1 MDITGMS
8 EQEYRWFVRECY
20 KNQKLRPGEPVALE
34 PFTLVLINLAVGLL
48 LTAAAALLTPKP
60 TDQEQKTPEEE
71 TIEGQNV
78 VRRDRFAPKS
88 GFDSFQNVVEMGS
101 VVPIIYCNQTEIA
114 GVTYG
119 GLRVNTNLLWSQ
131 MLSVGGGQFF
141 KGLFLVGEGG
151 VFIDYNQIALGNNTL
166 ASYELLPDAPAGR
179 VSLYY
184 GNGGGRLRAVEDY
197 KLGVTSD
204 KDPGAITGGGSDV
217 YSLNGVTDFCQAIQP
232 SNQVEFGIY
241 GHIGNNFGYKIG
253 ERFVATSQ
261 WQQGKGIIYHRQT
274 SNQKY
279 AEMRKDSL
287 IHPTRAGFVEVVGR
301 GLPEGEHFVQK
312 GWELIYKILDST
324 EYGRE
329 YKEAGST
336 SGGEEESILNNHDV
350 ATTIAS
356 LQRGYDDN
364 ITIGGLYRAGSAIVI
379 CTERNDMFVSEVDF
393 DGDGANTVTA
403 TFTVIEEGY
412 INIWDESTLNYNGQI
427 TGGDGTSTVDEDFRT
442 GKLCSEYSQLFQM
455 LVASFS
461 VERAFKTVEVGLQS
475 NVGLKSRGITNFNS
489 LVAEEYYRGIVSSSV
504 EDGSYQAYIDAE
516 FCGGQDFEDADEGE
530 SEDSYRKEILPG
542 TYSAADTRYSF
553 FRILTR
559 DIDRDDFLPSD
570 NLYAVRSATSVD
582 VYNYIRFIF
591 PTSKRREFRFMPVS
605 SWEIRNEKAGGSL
618 YALDPQG
625 DQLQSFQE
633 CEYFI
638 EFNGFKI
645 EDKTQAFKVKAFLP
659 PPERTEEV
667 CETVPTYIQA
677 TRVKEGGQ
685 YTLTQCV
692 EFDDS
697 PGVCWDY
704 QEDILV
710 RSTTDPSRELQLEV
724 TLRREPGEP
733 FGEVRGVRILGDDG
747 SQIQPENTAGW
758 EDGEE
763 FVFATNQPNGNGF
776 VGYVQLTDDEVC
788 EDVTVGGP
796 QLGFAEVDDVTESS
810 YVDGYARIAE
820 AFVYDSVTTTA
831 TQAEHR
837 ISYVN
842 IISENEDTPEYDAM
856 SLIGLNIRSSKELRN
871 LDQLSVY
878 CTGGIRNG
886 RGEHIN
892 LFPEVF
898 NDLLRN
904 PRYGT
909 GEFFDGDQI
918 DGDSFAQAATW
929 TKDRKYFFDGA
940 ISEKINLRTWGA
952 ERARDFLLD
961 LSISGG
967 RFKLTPT
974 VNFYGAEQV
983 TALYSSGNII
993 EDSLS
998 VNYFDTQDRL
1008 DPIVTVRWRE
1018 ERRDSSLDSKG
1029 LFPQI
1034 REFSVRR
1041 AGVSENAPVIQV
1053 DLSNFC
1059 TNREHALDRAK
1070 LECQSKRYI
1079 THAVSFKTV
1088 PSEIGIQAGS
1098 IIKLGIETVYYEQPQ
1113 NGAIS
1118 NTGEVTSW
1126 PPLADGTYSALIWDG
1141 SQLTNGSI
1149 TVVDGMS
1156 AANKNCVFS
1165 LERAEGR
1172 AETYKVSSV
1181 SFDEDG
1187 NVDVE
1192 ALYWPT
1198 NAEGRSLLVVDWE
1211 NDAWEIDG

>member
-8 EQEYRWFVRECY
+8 EEEYRWFVRECY
-20 KNQKLRPGEPVALE
+20 KNQKLRPGEPVALA
-34 PFTLVLINLAVGLL
+34 PFTVLLINLAIGVLL
-48 LTAAAALLTPKP
+48 SAAAMLLAPKQK
-60 TDQEQKTPEEE
+60 DQEKKTPEEE

-166 ASYELLPDAPAGR
+166 ASYELLPNAPAGR

-253 ERFVATSQ
+253 ERFVAISQ
-261 WQQGKGIIYHRQT
+261 WQNRADGQYERQT

-279 AEMRKDSL
+279 AEARKDSL
-287 IHPTRAGFVEVVGR
+287 IHPTRAGFIGAEGPERFFDR
-301 GLPEGEHFVQK
+301 GA
-312 GWELIYKILDST
+312 ELTYKIFKSS
-324 EYGRE
+324 EYDRE
-329 YKEAGST
+329 YKEKGST
-336 SGGEEESILNNHDV
+336 SGEEEESILNNHDV

-356 LQRGYDDN
+356 LQRGYDDG
-364 ITIGGLYRAGSAIVI
+364 ITVGGLYRAGSAVVI
-379 CTERNDMFVSEVDF
+379 CTGRNDMFVSEVDF
-393 DGDGANTVTA
+393 DGDGENTVTA
-403 TFTVIEEGY
+403 TFTVIEPGY
-412 INIWDESTLNYNGQI
+412 LHTWNESTLEHYGERE
-427 TGGDGTSTVDEDFRT
+427 GGDGTSTVDDDQRT
-442 GKLCSEYSQLFQM
+442 GKICSEYSQLFQM

-489 LVAEEYYRGIVSSSV
+489 LVAEEYYEAADSGFIN
-504 EDGSYQAYIDAE
+504 GSYQAYIDAE
-516 FCGGQDFEDADEGE
+516 FCGGQEDGVKREEA
-530 SEDSYRKEILPG
+530 YRKEILPG

-559 DIDRDDFLPSD
+559 DIDRADFLPSD

-605 SWEIRNEKAGGSL
+605 SWEIRSGKAGGSL

-667 CETVPTYIQA
+667 CETVTTYIQA

-710 RSTTDPSRELQLEV
+710 RSTTDPIRQLRLEV
-724 TLRREPGEP
+724 TLRREPGDVY
-733 FGEVRGVRILGDDG
+733 GEVRGVRIIDDDG
-747 SQIQPENTAGW
+747 NQIQPENTVGW

-763 FVFATNQPNGNGF
+763 FTFATGLPSGNGF
-776 VGYVQLTDDEVC
+776 VGYVVLTDDEVC

-796 QLGFAEVDDVTESS
+796 QLGFAEVDDETERS

-831 TQAEHR
+831 TEPEHR

-842 IISENEDTPEYDAM
+842 IISENDDTPEYDAM

-967 RFKLTPT
+967 RFTLKPT
-974 VNFYGAEQV
+974 LSFGSPEPIA
-983 TALYSSGNII
+983 ALYSSGNII
-993 EDSLS
+993 EDSLQ

-1018 ERRDSSLDSKG
+1018 ERRDTSLDSKG

-1041 AGVSENAPVIQV
+1041 AGVNEDAPVIQV
-1053 DLSNFC
+1053 DLSSFC

-1079 THAVSFKTV
+1079 THAVSFKTTPTETGV
-1088 PSEIGIQAGS
+1088 QAGS

-1198 NAEGRSLLVVDWE
+1198 HVNGLSMMVVDWN
-1211 NDAWEIDG
+1211 NDLAWEING